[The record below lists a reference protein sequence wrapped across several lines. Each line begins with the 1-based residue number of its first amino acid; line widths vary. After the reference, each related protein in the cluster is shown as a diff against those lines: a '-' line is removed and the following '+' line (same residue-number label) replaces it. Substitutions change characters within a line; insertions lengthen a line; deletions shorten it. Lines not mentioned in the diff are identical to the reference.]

1 MNPEC
6 EEQVRLETVRER
18 IMVTNS
24 ASELGKSFSH
34 SSYLLPNK
42 IVICFAVRIR
52 CAPVILSELF
62 DPVHLVLFKSE
73 DIIRLICKFK
83 HAYHTS
89 EHLQLRRKINP
100 NIFDKN
106 TSTAGRRMTVVAI
119 SVYMVLMMLLSSGHR
134 LRFGDVIL

>member
-52 CAPVILSELF
+52 CASVILSELF

-73 DIIRLICKFK
+73 EIIRLICKFK

-89 EHLQLRRKINP
+89 EHPQLRRKINP
-100 NIFDKN
+100 NIFDKKYFYCREKDD
-106 TSTAGRRMTVVAI
+106 GRCDIRVYGANDAI
-119 SVYMVLMMLLSSGHR
+119 VQRTPSS
-134 LRFGDVIL
+134 FW